1 MDGKGDS
8 WGEGG
13 AYAAHDR
20 IGICLGLY
28 VNALPVGDPMAPPAM
43 FDATFAARAFLNG
56 DFQAVMGQVV
66 DVLETIIGADL
77 FEFVE
82 IFSDTEEVD
91 SVSEEE
97 RLNMTQS
104 ITDPLTLAKAFVQ
117 KLAAGLPAPVGT
129 TDPTHQMCTLS
140 SLSSPDQFLL

>member
-1 MDGKGDS
+1 MIIRSARPAD
-8 WGEGG
+8 
-13 AYAAHDR
+13 APQIAALWNR
-20 IGICLGLY
+20 LIVKISI
-28 VNALPVGDPMAPPAM
+28 
-43 FDATFAARAFLNG
+43 TFTLEAKTI
-56 DFQAVMGQVV
+56 